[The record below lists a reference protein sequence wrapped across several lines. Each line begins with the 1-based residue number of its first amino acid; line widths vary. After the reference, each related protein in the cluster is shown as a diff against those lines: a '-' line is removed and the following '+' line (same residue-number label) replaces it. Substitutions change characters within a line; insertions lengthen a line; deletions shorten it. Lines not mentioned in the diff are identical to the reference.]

1 MPWTIPV
8 RMNNNTQTTA
18 SEMHSEAN
26 AAKLWQDELQKI
38 VTAQDLHRQRQ
49 EINKLAVELNITVL
63 DCAAAL
69 LYLNNYEQNQLLSSN
84 KKPNVGRN
92 EFLQDRSPS
101 TLKLVRYRLDLGSQ
115 HQLNLAALKK
125 VIVEESGVDINNI
138 FNVRIQD
145 SYTLVDLPDEMP
157 QEIFHHLKTVEI
169 NGHKLDIR
177 RVKARN
183 KKHSGRRRKAHRTSE
198 VAAVG
203 KANNQ

>member
-1 MPWTIPV
+1 
-8 RMNNNTQTTA
+8 MNNNAQATM
-18 SEMHSEAN
+18 SEMHGEAN
-26 AAKLWQDELQKI
+26 TAKLLLDDLQKI
-38 VTAQDLHRQRQ
+38 VTTQNLHRQRQ
-49 EINKLAVELNITVL
+49 EINELAAELNITAL

-69 LYLNNYEQNQLLSSN
+69 LYLNKNKQNQSLIAN
-84 KKPNVGRN
+84 KKPSVGRN
-92 EFLQDRSPS
+92 DILQHRTPP
-101 TLKLVRYRLDLGSQ
+101 TIKWVRYRLDLGNQ
-115 HQLNLAALKK
+115 HQLNLAELKK

-183 KKHSGRRRKAHRTSE
+183 KKHSSRRRKAHRTSE
-198 VAAVG
+198 VAAVI

>member
-1 MPWTIPV
+1 MHGET
-8 RMNNNTQTTA
+8 NTP
-18 SEMHSEAN
+18 M
-26 AAKLWQDELQKI
+26 LWQDELQKI
-38 VTAQDLHRQRQ
+38 VATQDLQRQRQ
-49 EINKLAVELNITVL
+49 EINKLATELNVTVL

-69 LYLNNYEQNQLLSSN
+69 LYLNKNKQNQSLIAHGKSN
-84 KKPNVGRN
+84 KGRN
-92 EFLQDRSPS
+92 NILQHKSPS
-101 TLKLVRYRLDLGSQ
+101 SIKLVRYRLDLGSQ
-115 HQLNLAALKK
+115 HKLNLAELKK

-183 KKHSGRRRKAHRTSE
+183 KKQNNRRRKANRASE
-198 VAAVG
+198 FAGVV
-203 KANNQ
+203 KANNH